1 MHRLRNRIANL
12 FRRPTEDDDQM
23 GRVRGRVRPG
33 SKIWGPEPPMPWS
46 LGLPV
51 FDKSKGKYVA
61 REPVKEPKK
70 PDPNIHDKD
79 MVWTPLHRG
88 YDAYMRKKEGDLKRR
103 VQRAKK
109 ISMEKEKAAKP
120 ARAPDSKASVDT
132 EAGKKKKK
140 YFWEKPKPRPR
151 RKIISIRGERV

>member
-1 MHRLRNRIANL
+1 MHHLRNRIANL

-23 GRVRGRVRPG
+23 GQVRGRVRPG

-51 FDKSKGKYVA
+51 FDKDKGKYVA

-70 PDPNIHDKD
+70 PDPNIHDKG
-79 MVWTPLHRG
+79 MVWSPLHRG
-88 YDAYMRKKEGDLKRR
+88 YDAYMRKKEGDLKKR

-109 ISMEKEKAAKP
+109 ISMEKKAAKRT
-120 ARAPDSKASVDT
+120 RAPDSKASVDN

-140 YFWEKPKPRPR
+140 YFWEKPKPRRR
-151 RKIISIRGERV
+151 RKILSIRGERV